1 MHATAKPLLKHFL
14 EMSNFFDGRL
24 VPDEGM
30 KILPA
35 HYFRLKTALI
45 IFSAVLLSTQLGAQ
59 DQAHTKRVSYQD
71 ISKQIVNT
79 ALREGK
85 AYELLV
91 DLTKLGPRLSGS
103 PHAAAAVELTRQ
115 MMEQLGFDNVRLQ
128 QVMVPHWVRGPIEE
142 AAVINSPTIGMM
154 PLTVCAL
161 GGSVATP
168 EMGVVGEVIEVKS
181 FEELRTLGKKAEG
194 KIIFF
199 NRPMDP
205 TKMDTFEAYGGAVN
219 QRGSGAVE
227 AAKVGGIAALVRS
240 MTTRLDDVPHTG
252 GLGYEDGV
260 QKIPA
265 AAISTHDANM
275 LSRLIAQDKKV
286 VVRLKL
292 TCQTLP
298 DAPSANVL
306 GEIIGSE
313 KPDEVIVIGG
323 HLDSWD
329 KGTGAHDD
337 GAGCMQAI
345 EAVRLIKACGL
356 KPKRTIRA
364 VMFMNEENG
373 LRGGEEY
380 AREAAEKNIKHTAAM
395 ESDRGGFAP
404 RGFTVQADSLIVKKI
419 SQWAPL
425 FASTGVEYINP
436 GGGGADIWPL
446 SRQGVPAIG
455 LVPESHRYFDYHHS
469 DNDTLDKV
477 NEREL
482 ELGAAA
488 MAIMAY
494 LISEEF

>member
-1 MHATAKPLLKHFL
+1 MLARYFQLK
-14 EMSNFFDGRL
+14 
-24 VPDEGM
+24 
-30 KILPA
+30 I
-35 HYFRLKTALI
+35 ALI
-45 IFSAVLLSTQLGAQ
+45 IFPAVFICTQLAAQ
-59 DQAHTKRVSYQD
+59 DRANTKTVSYQD
-71 ISKQIVNT
+71 ITKQIVNT

-85 AYELLV
+85 AYEMLV
-91 DLTKLGPRLSGS
+91 EVTKLGPRLSGS
-103 PHAAAAVELTRQ
+103 PQAASAVELTRQ

-128 QVMVPHWVRGPIEE
+128 PVTVPHWVRGPVEE
-142 AAVINSPTIGMM
+142 ASVINSPTLGNV
-154 PLTVCAL
+154 PLTICAL
-161 GGSVATP
+161 GGSIATP
-168 EMGVVGEVIEVKS
+168 EMGIIGEVIEVKS
-181 FEELRTLGKKAEG
+181 FDELRALGKKAEG

-205 TKMDTFEAYGGAVN
+205 TKIDTFEAYGGAVN
-219 QRGSGAVE
+219 QRGSGAIE
-227 AAKVGGIAALVRS
+227 AAKVGGVAALVRS

-252 GLGYEDGV
+252 GMGYEDGV
-260 QKIPA
+260 PKIPA
-265 AAISTHDANM
+265 AAISTLDANI
-275 LSRLIAQDKKV
+275 LSQLIAQDKRV

-298 DAPSANVL
+298 DAPSANVM
-306 GEIIGSE
+306 GEIVGSE
-313 KPDEVIVIGG
+313 KPDEIIVISG

-337 GAGCMQAI
+337 GAGCVQAI
-345 EAVRLIKACGL
+345 EALRLLKACGL

-380 AREAAEKNIKHTAAM
+380 AREAVEKKIKHVAAM

-404 RGFTVQADSLIVKKI
+404 RGFTVQADSMTMSKI
-419 SQWAPL
+419 STWAPL
-425 FASTGVEYINP
+425 LAATGIEYIKP

-455 LVPESHRYFDYHHS
+455 LVPEAHRYFDYHHS
-469 DNDTLDKV
+469 DNDTIDKV

>member
-1 MHATAKPLLKHFL
+1 
-14 EMSNFFDGRL
+14 MSLQQRRFYL
-24 VPDEGM
+24 VIALSAGLYA
-30 KILPA
+30 LPVFGQNNEA
-35 HYFRLKTALI
+35 GNK
-45 IFSAVLLSTQLGAQ
+45 LSY
-59 DQAHTKRVSYQD
+59 HEITKRI
-71 ISKQIVNT
+71 ISA
-79 ALREGK
+79 ALQEGK
-85 AYELLV
+85 AYDMLV
-91 DLTKLGPRLSGS
+91 ALTKLGPRLSGS
-103 PHAAAAVELTRQ
+103 PQAAASVELTRQ
-115 MMEQLGFDNVRLQ
+115 MMEQLGFANVRLQ
-128 QVMVPHWVRGPIEE
+128 PVMVPHWVRGPIEE
-142 AAVINSPTIGMM
+142 AAVINSPTMGSL

-161 GGSVATP
+161 GGSIATP
-168 EMGVVGEVIEVKS
+168 EMGVAGEVVEVKS
-181 FEELRTLGKKAEG
+181 FEELRAFGNKAAG

-227 AAKVGGIAALVRS
+227 AAKAGGIAALVRS

-252 GLGYEDGV
+252 AMNYEDGTA
-260 QKIPA
+260 KIPA
-265 AAISTHDANM
+265 AAISTLDANL
-275 LSRLIAQDKKV
+275 LSQLLVQDKKV

-292 TCQTLP
+292 TCQTFP
-298 DAPSANVL
+298 DAPSANVM
-306 GEIIGSE
+306 GEIVGSE
-313 KPDEVIVIGG
+313 KPEEIIVIGG

-337 GAGCMQAI
+337 GAGCVQSI
-345 EAVRLIKACGL
+345 EAVRLLKVCGL

-380 AREAAEKNIKHTAAM
+380 AREAAEKKTKHIAAM

-404 RGFTVQADSLIVKKI
+404 RGFTVQADSMVVNKI
-419 SQWAPL
+419 SKWTPL
-425 FASTGVEYINP
+425 LAAFGIEYINP
-436 GGGGADIWPL
+436 GGGGADISPL
-446 SRQGVPAIG
+446 ARQGVPAIG

-469 DNDTLDKV
+469 DNDTIDKV

>member
-1 MHATAKPLLKHFL
+1 MKRGNFL
-14 EMSNFFDGRL
+14 RARD
-24 VPDEGM
+24 
-30 KILPA
+30 
-35 HYFRLKTALI
+35 FRLKTVLI
-45 IFSAVLLSTQLGAQ
+45 ILSTLFLCSRLHAQ
-59 DQAHTKRVSYQD
+59 RQTITDDSAYQE
-71 ISKQIVNT
+71 IVQQILNT

-85 AYELLV
+85 AFALLSS
-91 DLTKLGPRLSGS
+91 LTDLGPRLSGS
-103 PHAAAAVELTRQ
+103 PQAAAAVELTRQ

-128 QVMVPHWVRGPIEE
+128 PVMVPHWVRGPIEE
-142 AAVINSPTIGMM
+142 AAIINSPAMGTV

-161 GGSVATP
+161 GGSIATP
-168 EMGVVGEVIEVKS
+168 EMGVVAEVIEVKS
-181 FEELRTLGKKAEG
+181 FEELRAVGKRAAG

-199 NRPMDP
+199 NRPFDP
-205 TKMDTFEAYGGAVN
+205 TKLDTFEGYVGAVN

-227 AAKVGGIAALVRS
+227 AAKAGGVAALVRS
-240 MTTRLDDVPHTG
+240 MTTRLDDAPHTG
-252 GLGYEDGV
+252 GMRYDDGISKV
-260 QKIPA
+260 PA
-265 AAISTHDANM
+265 AAISTVDAEL
-275 LSRLIAQDKKV
+275 LSRVIARDQRV
-286 VVRLKL
+286 TIRLKL

-298 DAPSANVL
+298 DAPSANVM
-306 GEIIGSE
+306 GEITGSE
-313 KPDEVIVIGG
+313 KPDEVVVIGG

-337 GAGCMQAI
+337 GAGCAQSI
-345 EAVRLIKACGL
+345 EALRLLKTCGL

-380 AREAAEKNIKHTAAM
+380 ARETAETKIKHLAAM

-404 RGFTVQADSLIVKKI
+404 RGFSVQADSETVIKVL
-419 SQWAPL
+419 SWAPL
-425 FASTGVEYINP
+425 FAGISADRLEP
-436 GGGGADIWPL
+436 GGGGADISPL
-446 SRQGVPAIG
+446 ARLGVPTLG

-477 NEREL
+477 NDREL

>member
-1 MHATAKPLLKHFL
+1 LQARCFQ
-14 EMSNFFDGRL
+14 
-24 VPDEGM
+24 
-30 KILPA
+30 
-35 HYFRLKTALI
+35 LKTVLI
-45 IFSAVLLSTQLGAQ
+45 ISLALFFSDKLDAQ
-59 DQAHTKRVSYQD
+59 DQVITAKTSYQD
-71 ISKQIVNT
+71 LTKQIVNT
-79 ALREGK
+79 ALHEGK
-85 AYELLV
+85 AYEMLV

-103 PHAAAAVELTRQ
+103 PQAAAAVELTRQ

-128 QVMVPHWVRGPIEE
+128 PIMVPHWVRGPIEE
-142 AAVINSPTIGMM
+142 AAVINSPTMGTM

-161 GGSVATP
+161 GGSIATP

-181 FEELRTLGKKAEG
+181 FEELRSLGKKAEG
-194 KIIFF
+194 KIVFF
-199 NRPMDP
+199 NRPVDS
-205 TKMDTFEAYGGAVN
+205 TKMNTFEAYGGAVN
-219 QRGSGAVE
+219 QRGNGAIE

-252 GLGYEDGV
+252 GMGYEDGAP
-260 QKIPA
+260 KIPA
-265 AAISTHDANM
+265 AAISTLDAEM
-275 LSRLIAQDKKV
+275 LTRLIVQNKKV
-286 VVRLKL
+286 VVRMKL

-298 DAPSANVL
+298 DAPSANVM
-306 GEIIGSE
+306 GEITGSE
-313 KPDEVIVIGG
+313 KPDEIIVVSG

-345 EAVRLIKACGL
+345 EAVRLLKACGL

-380 AREAAEKNIKHTAAM
+380 AREAAEKKIKHTAAM

-404 RGFTVQADSLIVKKI
+404 RGFTVQADSMIVSRI
-419 SQWAPL
+419 SKWAHLLAP
-425 FASTGVEYINP
+425 TGVEYIKS

-469 DNDTLDKV
+469 DNDTIDKV

>member
-1 MHATAKPLLKHFL
+1 LQT
-14 EMSNFFDGRL
+14 RY
-24 VPDEGM
+24 VQ
-30 KILPA
+30 
-35 HYFRLKTALI
+35 LKTALI
-45 IFSAVLLSTQLGAQ
+45 IFPAVFLSTQLAGQ
-59 DQAHTKRVSYQD
+59 DQTNTKTISYQALT
-71 ISKQIVNT
+71 KQIVNT
-79 ALREGK
+79 ALGDGK
-85 AYELLV
+85 AYEMLV

-103 PHAAAAVELTRQ
+103 PQAAAAVELTRQ

-128 QVMVPHWVRGPIEE
+128 PIIVPHWVRGPIEE
-142 AAVINSPTIGMM
+142 AAIINSPTFGMT

-161 GGSVATP
+161 GGSTATP
-168 EMGVVGEVIEVKS
+168 EIGVVGEVVEVKS
-181 FEELRTLGKKAEG
+181 FEELRGLGKKAEG
-194 KIIFF
+194 KIVFF
-199 NRPMDP
+199 NRAMDP
-205 TKMDTFEAYGGAVN
+205 TLLDTFSAYGGAVN
-219 QRGSGAVE
+219 QRGGGAVE
-227 AAKVGGIAALVRS
+227 AAKAGGIAALVRS

-252 GLGYEDGV
+252 GVRYEDGAP
-260 QKIPA
+260 KIPA
-265 AAISTHDANM
+265 AAISTIDANM
-275 LSRLIAQDKKV
+275 LSRLIAQDKRV

-298 DAPSANVL
+298 DAPSANVM

-313 KPDEVIVIGG
+313 KPDEIIVICG

-345 EAVRLIKACGL
+345 EAVRLLKACGL
-356 KPKRTIRA
+356 KPMRTIRA

-380 AREAAEKNIKHTAAM
+380 AREAAEKKIKHTAAM

-404 RGFTVQADSLIVKKI
+404 RGFTVQADSVIVSRI
-419 SQWAPL
+419 SKWAQLLAP
-425 FASTGVEYINP
+425 TGVEYIKP

-455 LVPESHRYFDYHHS
+455 LVPEAHRYFDYHHS
-469 DNDTLDKV
+469 DNDTIDKV